1 MSGGKSSS
9 RNKSGNQSQSGTFV
23 DPSQQPFLEFLRSQ
37 GQGLAGQQLGAGS
50 DFQQFAGGA
59 QNALMSFLQPQQ
71 NPFLQGQIEQG
82 QGLINRNLQ
91 ENILP
96 SIGGGAAS
104 AGQRGSSRQGVAE
117 GIAARSAIEQ
127 QSQLSQNLL
136 GQDFQAQQQRAL
148 QALQF
153 APQIGGLQFS
163 PLSNFA
169 NILGGP
175 NNLAGS
181 TSSGFGKGSGNS
193 KSLGF

>member
-9 RNKSGNQSQSGTFV
+9 RNKSGGQSGTFV
-23 DPSQQPFLEFLRSQ
+23 DPNQQPFLDFLRSQ
-37 GQGLAGQQLGAGS
+37 GQSLAGQQLGGGS

-136 GQDFQAQQQRAL
+136 GQDFQGQQQRAL

-163 PLSNFA
+163 PLTNFA
-169 NILGGP
+169 QILGGP
-175 NNLAGS
+175 NNLAQSSQFGRGS
-181 TSSGFGKGSGNS
+181 SNS
-193 KSLGF
+193 KELGF